1 MMTLSEVLVRAEDI
15 VKVYP
20 DGTVA
25 LRGVTLNIRAGEVLG
40 VLGENGAGKTT
51 LMKIISGLLQPT
63 RGKLYVRGREV
74 RFTMPAQAL
83 KMGIG
88 MVHQHIPLVH
98 NFTGLENI
106 LLGLRGV
113 KKEEALKKLNDL
125 MKRTGFKVRLDV
137 PVEDLSLGERQRI
150 EILKMLF
157 RGVDVLILDEP
168 TTNLTPIE
176 TKELFKLLRQLAS
189 EGKAI
194 VFISHKIKEVMEVT
208 DRVVVLRK
216 GLVVGR
222 LETKKTNPRE
232 LASLMV
238 GREIVFQYP
247 PKKPVKKV
255 EDLLVV
261 KDLWV
266 IDDLGREAVKG
277 VSFTLKS
284 GEILGIAGVEG
295 NGQRE
300 LVEALTGLRR
310 VSRGRVIFKG
320 EDVTNADP
328 LKLSFKGLVHIPEDR
343 HNFGLVLT
351 MTVLENVLLGLHRYP
366 KFLKGGIVI
375 DWNRVENHAKELVK
389 RFEIVVRS
397 LKSPARSLSGGN
409 QQKLIVARELSK
421 KPSVI
426 IAANPTRGLDVA
438 TTQFVR
444 NLLIELRNSG
454 VGILLVSSDLD
465 EVLDLSDRIAVMY
478 EGRFMALKPANQY
491 TLQEIGLL
499 MGGVKVE
506 H

>member
-1 MMTLSEVLVRAEDI
+1 LSTPLVRAENI

-25 LRGVTLNIRAGEVLG
+25 LRGVTLEIRGGEVLG
-40 VLGENGAGKTT
+40 LLGENGAGKTT
-51 LMKIISGLLQPT
+51 LMKIVSGLLQPT
-63 RGKLYVRGREV
+63 RGKLYVNGREV

-83 KMGIG
+83 RMGIG

-98 NFTGLENI
+98 NFTGIENI
-106 LLGLRGV
+106 LLGLKGV
-113 KKEEALKKLNDL
+113 RVEEAWKKLQEL
-125 MKRTGFKVRLDV
+125 MKQTGLKVRLDV

-157 RGVDVLILDEP
+157 RGVNVLILDEP
-168 TTNLTPIE
+168 TTNLTPLE
-176 TKELFKLLRQLAS
+176 TRDLFKLLRQLAS

-194 VFISHKIKEVMEVT
+194 VFISHKIKEVMQVT

-216 GLVVGR
+216 GRVVGR
-222 LETKKTNPRE
+222 LRTRETTPKE

-238 GREIVFQYP
+238 GREVVFTYP
-247 PKKPVKKV
+247 PKKPVERV

-266 IDDLGREAVKG
+266 TDDLGRQAVRG
-277 VSFTLKS
+277 VSFTLRS

-310 VSRGRVIFKG
+310 VDRGRVYFRG
-320 EDVTNADP
+320 DDVTNADP
-328 LKLSFKGLVHIPEDR
+328 AKLSFKGLVHIPEDR
-343 HNFGLVLT
+343 KNYGLILS

-366 KFLKGGIVI
+366 QFLKAGLVI
-375 DWNRVENHAKELVK
+375 DWGKVAEHAKELIRK
-389 RFEIVVRS
+389 FEIVVRS

-426 IAANPTRGLDVA
+426 IAAHPTRGLDVA
-438 TTQFVR
+438 STQFVR
-444 NLLIELRNSG
+444 NLLIELRNRGIG
-454 VGILLVSSDLD
+454 VLLISSDLD
-465 EVLDLSDRIAVMY
+465 EVLDLSDRMAIMY
-478 EGRFMALKPANQY
+478 EGRFLALKPTREY

-499 MGGVKVE
+499 MGGVGA
-506 H
+506 

>member
-1 MMTLSEVLVRAEDI
+1 MSASLVRAENI

-25 LRGVTLNIRAGEVLG
+25 LRGVTLEIRSGEVLG
-40 VLGENGAGKTT
+40 LLGENGAGKTT
-51 LMKIISGLLQPT
+51 LMKIVSGVLQPT
-63 RGKLYVRGREV
+63 RGRLYVNGREV
-74 RFTMPAQAL
+74 RFSMPAQAL
-83 KMGIG
+83 RMGIG

-98 NFTGLENI
+98 NFTGIENV
-106 LLGLRGV
+106 LLGLKGV
-113 KKEEALKKLNDL
+113 RVEEAYRKLQDL
-125 MKRTGFKVRLDV
+125 MRQTGLKVRLDV

-157 RGVDVLILDEP
+157 RGVNVLILDEP
-168 TTNLTPIE
+168 TTNLTPLE
-176 TKELFKLLRQLAS
+176 TRDLFKLLRQLAG

-194 VFISHKIKEVMEVT
+194 VFISHKIKEVMQVT

-216 GLVVGR
+216 GRVVGR
-222 LETKKTNPRE
+222 LRTSETNPKE

-238 GREIVFQYP
+238 GREVVFTYP
-247 PKKPVKKV
+247 PKKPVERV

-266 IDDLGREAVKG
+266 TDDLGRQAVRG
-277 VSFTLKS
+277 VSFTLRS

-310 VSRGRVIFKG
+310 VDRGRVYFRG
-320 EDVTNADP
+320 DNVTNADP
-328 LKLSFKGLVHIPEDR
+328 AKLSFKGLVHIPEDR
-343 HNFGLVLT
+343 KNYGLVLS
-351 MTVLENVLLGLHRYP
+351 MSVLENVLLGLHRYP
-366 KFLKGGIVI
+366 QFLRAGIVI
-375 DWNRVENHAKELVK
+375 DWNRVADHARELIRK
-389 RFEIVVRS
+389 FEIVVRS

-426 IAANPTRGLDVA
+426 IAAHPTRGLDVA
-438 TTQFVR
+438 STQFVR
-444 NLLIELRNSG
+444 NLLIELRNKGIG
-454 VGILLVSSDLD
+454 VLLISSDLD
-465 EVLDLSDRIAVMY
+465 EVLDLSDRMAIMY
-478 EGRFMALKPANQY
+478 EGRFLALKPTREY

-499 MGGVKVE
+499 MGGVGA
-506 H
+506 

>member
-1 MMTLSEVLVRAEDI
+1 MSTPLVRAENI

-25 LRGVTLNIRAGEVLG
+25 LRGVTLEIRGGEVLG
-40 VLGENGAGKTT
+40 LLGENGAGKTT
-51 LMKIISGLLQPT
+51 LMKIVSGLLQPT
-63 RGKLYVRGREV
+63 RGKLYVNGREV

-83 KMGIG
+83 RMGIG

-98 NFTGLENI
+98 NFTGIENI
-106 LLGLRGV
+106 LLGLKGV
-113 KKEEALKKLNDL
+113 RVEEAWKKLQEL
-125 MKRTGFKVRLDV
+125 MKQTGLKVRLDV

-157 RGVDVLILDEP
+157 RGVNVLILDEP
-168 TTNLTPIE
+168 TTNLTPLE
-176 TKELFKLLRQLAS
+176 TRDLFKLLRQLAS

-194 VFISHKIKEVMEVT
+194 VFISHKIKEVMQVT

-216 GLVVGR
+216 GRVVGR
-222 LETKKTNPRE
+222 LRTRETTPKE

-238 GREIVFQYP
+238 GREVVFTYP
-247 PKKPVKKV
+247 PKKPVERV

-266 IDDLGREAVKG
+266 TDDLGRQAVRG
-277 VSFTLKS
+277 VSFTLRS

-310 VSRGRVIFKG
+310 VDRGRVYFRG
-320 EDVTNADP
+320 DDVTNADP
-328 LKLSFKGLVHIPEDR
+328 AKLSFKGLVHIPEDR
-343 HNFGLVLT
+343 KNYGLILS

-366 KFLKGGIVI
+366 QFLKAGLVI
-375 DWNRVENHAKELVK
+375 DWGKVAEHAKELIRK
-389 RFEIVVRS
+389 FEIVVRS

-426 IAANPTRGLDVA
+426 IAAHPTRGLDVA
-438 TTQFVR
+438 STQFVR
-444 NLLIELRNSG
+444 NLLIELRNRGIG
-454 VGILLVSSDLD
+454 VLLISSDLD
-465 EVLDLSDRIAVMY
+465 EVLDLSDRMAIMY
-478 EGRFMALKPANQY
+478 EGRFLALKPTREY

-499 MGGVKVE
+499 MGGVGA
-506 H
+506 

>member
-1 MMTLSEVLVRAEDI
+1 MSAPLVRAENI

-25 LRGVTLNIRAGEVLG
+25 LRGVTLEIRGGEVLG
-40 VLGENGAGKTT
+40 LLGENGAGKTT
-51 LMKIISGLLQPT
+51 LMKIVSGVLQPT
-63 RGKLYVRGREV
+63 RGRLYVNGREV
-74 RFTMPAQAL
+74 RFSMPAQAL
-83 KMGIG
+83 RMGIG

-98 NFTGLENI
+98 NFTGIENV
-106 LLGLRGV
+106 LLGLKGV
-113 KKEEALKKLNDL
+113 RVEEAYRKLQDL
-125 MKRTGFKVRLDV
+125 MRQTGLKVRLDV

-157 RGVDVLILDEP
+157 RGVNVLILDEP
-168 TTNLTPIE
+168 TTNLTPLE
-176 TKELFKLLRQLAS
+176 TRDLFKLLRQLAG

-194 VFISHKIKEVMEVT
+194 VFISHKIKEVMQVT

-216 GLVVGR
+216 GRVVGR
-222 LETKKTNPRE
+222 LRTSETNPKE

-238 GREIVFQYP
+238 GREVVFTYP
-247 PKKPVKKV
+247 PKKPVERV

-266 IDDLGREAVKG
+266 TDDLGRQAVRG
-277 VSFTLKS
+277 VSFTLRS

-310 VSRGRVIFKG
+310 VDRGRVYFRG
-320 EDVTNADP
+320 DNVTNADP
-328 LKLSFKGLVHIPEDR
+328 AKLSFKGLVHIPEDR
-343 HNFGLVLT
+343 KNYGLVLS
-351 MTVLENVLLGLHRYP
+351 MSVLENVLLGLHRYP
-366 KFLKGGIVI
+366 QFLRAGIVI
-375 DWNRVENHAKELVK
+375 DWNRVADHARELIK
-389 RFEIVVRS
+389 KFEIVVRS

-426 IAANPTRGLDVA
+426 IAAHPTRGLDVA
-438 TTQFVR
+438 STQFVR
-444 NLLIELRNSG
+444 NLLIELRNKGIG
-454 VGILLVSSDLD
+454 VLLISSDLD
-465 EVLDLSDRIAVMY
+465 EVLDLSDRMAIMY
-478 EGRFMALKPANQY
+478 EGRFLALKPTREY

-499 MGGVKVE
+499 MGGVGA
-506 H
+506 

>member
-1 MMTLSEVLVRAEDI
+1 LSAPLVRAEGI
-15 VKVYP
+15 IKVYP

-25 LRGVTLNIRAGEVLG
+25 LRGVTLEIRAGEVLG
-40 VLGENGAGKTT
+40 LLGENGAGKTT

-63 RGKLYVRGREV
+63 KGKLYVRGKEV

-106 LLGLRGV
+106 LLGLKRV
-113 KKEEALKKLNDL
+113 RREEALKRLKEL
-125 MKRTGFKVRLDV
+125 MRQTGLKVRLDV

-157 RGVDVLILDEP
+157 RGVTLLILDEP
-168 TTNLTPIE
+168 TTNLTPVE
-176 TKELFKLLRQLAS
+176 TKDLFRLLRQLAS
-189 EGKAI
+189 EGKGI
-194 VFISHKIKEVMEVT
+194 VFISHKIKEVMTVT

-216 GLVVGR
+216 GRVVGE
-222 LETKKTNPRE
+222 LKTKETNPKE

-238 GREIVFQYP
+238 GREVVFTYP
-247 PKKPVKKV
+247 PKKPVEKV
-255 EDLLVV
+255 ENLLVIN
-261 KDLWV
+261 DLWV
-266 IDDLGREAVKG
+266 TDDLGRQAVKG
-277 VSFTLKS
+277 ISFTLRS
-284 GEILGIAGVEG
+284 GEILGVAGVEG

-310 VSRGRVIFKG
+310 VDKGRVLFKG

-328 LKLSFKGLVHIPEDR
+328 AKLSFKGLVHIPEDR
-343 HNFGLVLT
+343 QNYGLVMT

-366 KFLKGGIVI
+366 QFLKAGIVI
-375 DWNRVENHAKELVK
+375 DWNKVAEHARELIK

-421 KPSVI
+421 KPSVV

-438 TTQFVR
+438 STQFVR
-444 NLLIELRNSG
+444 NLLIELRNRG
-454 VGILLVSSDLD
+454 IGILLVSSDLD
-465 EVLDLSDRIAVMY
+465 EVLDLSDRVAVMY
-478 EGRFMALKPANQY
+478 EGKFMALKPTEQY
-491 TLQEIGLL
+491 TMQELGML
-499 MGGVKVE
+499 MGGVEV
-506 H
+506 